1 MKRLMVSATLGLCL
15 AGSASA
21 QSGAEEK
28 PVREA
33 VQAFYD
39 AFSSNDFS
47 RATEFTTEDW
57 NHINPGGGWGR
68 GRDVVLK
75 GINQAHATFL
85 KGVTDIPEEMEVRFA
100 TADVAVAT
108 VISKISTYTSPDGVK
123 HENERQIRTFVVV
136 KRDGRW
142 RIMQDHNT
150 AIRR

>member
-1 MKRLMVSATLGLCL
+1 MRA
-15 AGSASA
+15 
-21 QSGAEEK
+21 
-28 PVREA
+28 A

-39 AFSSNDFS
+39 AFSSSDFS

-57 NHINPGGGWGR
+57 YHINPGGGLTR
-68 GRDVVLK
+68 GRDTVLK

-85 KGVTDIPEEMEVRFA
+85 KGVTDTPDEMSVRFA

-108 VISKISTYTSPDGVK
+108 VLSRISTYTSPDSVR

>member
-1 MKRLMVSATLGLCL
+1 MKILISAVIAVGL
-15 AGSASA
+15 AGNACA
-21 QSGAEEK
+21 QPDAEEK
-28 PVREA
+28 LVRA
-33 VQAFYD
+33 SVQAFYD
-39 AFSSNDFS
+39 AFSSSDFS

-68 GRDVVLK
+68 GRDTVLK

-85 KGVTDIPEEMEVRFA
+85 KGVTDTPDEISIRFA

-108 VISKISTYTSPDGVK
+108 VTSRISTYTSPDGVR

-136 KRDGRW
+136 KRDGGW